1 MRRIPYGWALAA
13 AVCLAA
19 ASELV
24 VPVVPAMLL
33 AVLLTLLVAQV
44 PLPAR
49 REGPRTQRPPRS
61 ELDRHLE
68 RRARHARRARR
79 GEAD

>member
-1 MRRIPYGWALAA
+1 MRKVSYAWALVT

-19 ASELV
+19 VAEWLT
-24 VPVVPAMLL
+24 PVTPAVLL
-33 AVLLTLLVAQV
+33 TALLTLLVAQL
-44 PLPAR
+44 PLPR
-49 REGPRTQRPPRS
+49 RPEPPLTRRPARS

-68 RRARHARRARR
+68 RRVRG

>member
-1 MRRIPYGWALAA
+1 MRKVSYAWALAV

-19 ASELV
+19 VAEWLAPVTPAVLV
-24 VPVVPAMLL
+24 TALL
-33 AVLLTLLVAQV
+33 ALLVAQV
-44 PLPAR
+44 PLPR
-49 REGPRTQRPPRS
+49 RPEPPLTRRPARS

-68 RRARHARRARR
+68 RRVRG

>member
-1 MRRIPYGWALAA
+1 MRRVGYAWALAA

-19 ASELV
+19 AAELV
-24 VPVVPAMLL
+24 APVLPGGSVTA
-33 AVLLTLLVAQV
+33 LLTVLVAQV
-44 PLPAR
+44 PLPPR
-49 REGPRTQRPPRS
+49 REPPLTERPPRS

-68 RRARHARRARR
+68 RRARR